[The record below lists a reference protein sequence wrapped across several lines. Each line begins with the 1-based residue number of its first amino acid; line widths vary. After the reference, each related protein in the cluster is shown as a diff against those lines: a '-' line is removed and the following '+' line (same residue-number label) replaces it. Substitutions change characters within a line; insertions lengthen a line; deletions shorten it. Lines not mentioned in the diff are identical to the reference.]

1 MSDQIFNDQ
10 PDILDAS
17 QIASA
22 LRISRAGAYNLL
34 SSEDFP
40 TLHIGRRKL
49 VMKNDLIQWLKSTP
63 TRHQSIEKMKGNKT
77 MIDAMSDTISFPHFR
92 KESIEWRRKP
102 LVSAERSAI
111 PFTGRISTVRPR
123 APSPL
128 RKN

>member
-1 MSDQIFNDQ
+1 MSPRSTVIFLPPISSNNIIRISAVTHAVAAFCMRERSTMSDQIFNDL

-49 VMKNDLIQWLKSTP
+49 VMKNDLIQWLKSHTNTTP
-63 TRHQSIEKMKGNKT
+63 KH
-77 MIDAMSDTISFPHFR
+77 
-92 KESIEWRRKP
+92 
-102 LVSAERSAI
+102 
-111 PFTGRISTVRPR
+111 
-123 APSPL
+123 
-128 RKN
+128 